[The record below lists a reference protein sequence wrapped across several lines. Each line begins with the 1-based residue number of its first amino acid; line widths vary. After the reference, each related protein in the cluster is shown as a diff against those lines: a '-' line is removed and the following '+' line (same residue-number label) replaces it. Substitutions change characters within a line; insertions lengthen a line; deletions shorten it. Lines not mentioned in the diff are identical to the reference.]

1 MCVYA
6 HVPLSKTKREK
17 RISVRNIKGEINQIQ
32 GLKKKKNK
40 KPRITGISLSP
51 N

>member
-1 MCVYA
+1 MCVCVYA

-32 GLKKKKNK
+32 GLKKKKK
-40 KPRITGISLSP
+40 K
-51 N
+51 NQE